1 MKKAKFQSFLSN
13 KAIKFVARMNLSWR
27 VIGFAISSLILI
39 ACTTDADDS
48 FDAATVCPS
57 EGTNIY
63 GMPNRGTF
71 VDERDGQEY
80 QYTTIG
86 DQVWMAQSLS
96 YEAAGSFCYD
106 SLPENCEKYGRLY
119 GGEYIKQLC
128 PTGWRMPMVS
138 DYKELMVDVDNK
150 RDVLYAGYWEN
161 IKDTVNLNECG
172 MALRAGGFAYLNEFR
187 EKNQTV
193 SFWTGE
199 IDSNYD
205 NNDYFFTFYV
215 EYGGYMHASNSHW
228 IETMKYYIRCI
239 KE

>member
-1 MKKAKFQSFLSN
+1 MKKTKFQSFLSN

-48 FDAATVCPS
+48 FDAASVCPS

-172 MALRAGGFAYLNEFR
+172 MA
-187 EKNQTV
+187 
-193 SFWTGE
+193 
-199 IDSNYD
+199 
-205 NNDYFFTFYV
+205 
-215 EYGGYMHASNSHW
+215 
-228 IETMKYYIRCI
+228 
-239 KE
+239 

>member
-1 MKKAKFQSFLSN
+1 MNSPTFKLVRNLKTIIVITVLS
-13 KAIKFVARMNLSWR
+13 
-27 VIGFAISSLILI
+27 ILTI
-39 ACTTDADDS
+39 ALNACTTDADDS

-86 DQVWMAQSLS
+86 DQVWMAQSLN
-96 YEAAGSFCYD
+96 YDYPKAVCYD

-138 DYKELMVDVDNK
+138 DYEELMVDVDNK

-199 IDSNYD
+199 IDRNYD

-215 EYGGYMHASNSHW
+215 EYGGYMHVSSSHW

-239 KE
+239 KEQTYV